1 MIKIFLFIYMSKK
14 RDYLK
19 EFRETTTPK
28 YQKRYIPDD
37 LTDAQKKKTAKII
50 IERREGKSDELTPKL
65 RRPRKSTF
73 TTQFNNKYG
82 GLKDK
87 SIKGLS
93 KYFKIQP
100 AVLND
105 IYDKGFSAW
114 FSSGSRLGINQFA
127 WSMARVYKAILN
139 IMKGRKTGELPKSE
153 GHDKTLVEKA
163 VNFNKYIPP
172 DKKD

>member
-1 MIKIFLFIYMSKK
+1 MSK

-19 EFRETTTPK
+19 EFRETTSQK
-28 YQKRYIPDD
+28 YQRRYIPDT
-37 LTDAQKKKTAKII
+37 LTEKEKRKVAKIL
-50 IERREGKSDELTPKL
+50 IERREGKSEELTPQL

-73 TTQFNNKYG
+73 TLQFNKKYG

-87 SIKGLS
+87 SIKNLS

-100 AVLND
+100 IVLNT
-105 IYDKGFSAW
+105 IYDKAAAAW
-114 FSSGSRLGINQFA
+114 FSSGSRLGVSQQA
-127 WSMARVYKAILN
+127 WSYARLYKGILN
-139 IMKGRKTGELPKSE
+139 IMKGRETGVLPKSE

-163 VNFNKYIPP
+163 VMFNKYIPP

>member
-1 MIKIFLFIYMSKK
+1 MSKK

-28 YQKRYIPDD
+28 YQKRYIPDS
-37 LTDAQKKKTAKII
+37 LTEAQKRKTAKIL
-50 IERREGKSDELTPKL
+50 IERREGKSDELTPSFN
-65 RRPRKSTF
+65 RRPRKSTY
-73 TTQFNNKYG
+73 TIQFNKKYG

-100 AVLND
+100 VVLNE

-114 FSSGSRLGINQFA
+114 FSSGSRLNTNQYA
-127 WSMARVYKAILN
+127 WSMGRVYKGILN
-139 IMKGRKTGELPKSE
+139 IMKGRETGVLPKSE

-163 VNFNKYIPP
+163 VMFNKYIPP